1 MAGRTDEGLRRLDFA
16 DSKILFERA
25 PNAYLAATVRGGE
38 PMLLPLFMIETLRDI
53 EERFGRRLEKWTGFL
68 TELEGIGEIVRRLL
82 FVTEVPEADI
92 GPLAS
97 TTMGEA
103 MRLVSQAGPEEVQG
117 FLQEARSVIEA
128 KPFAEAS
135 AFLKKTIESY
145 TQGRE
150 ELSAQLRDA
159 VIAHGEATGLM
170 VTDDQMRQYID
181 IVKEVVEAS
190 FAAREKAGVDRLW
203 PVKRI
208 AVKLNDQNAFDA
220 ATSFRK
226 IVVNQ
231 VKAKELDLVPP
242 TETWRGLNLTL
253 QLDAEAIFKA
263 YRLWAR
269 KIEILLRSQD
279 AWKVKA
285 GIDRG
290 EYFVGVE
297 GQKLRIDPAMVWF
310 EETVPEHI
318 AVETF
323 PHGTVYL
330 DTQMDEEILAEGYAR
345 ELVGIIRDVRT
356 ELKLPPEVWIETK
369 IQASETLNR
378 LLKKWKDFITK
389 ETNSQAIKFVRGGLS
404 DGYVVDCSLGQEN
417 FTVSV
422 KPADTA
428 AISP

>member
-1 MAGRTDEGLRRLDFA
+1 
-16 DSKILFERA
+16 
-25 PNAYLAATVRGGE
+25 
-38 PMLLPLFMIETLRDI
+38 
-53 EERFGRRLEKWTGFL
+53 
-68 TELEGIGEIVRRLL
+68 
-82 FVTEVPEADI
+82 
-92 GPLAS
+92 
-97 TTMGEA
+97 
-103 MRLVSQAGPEEVQG
+103 
-117 FLQEARSVIEA
+117 VIEA
-128 KPFAEAS
+128 KSFEEAS
-135 AFLKKTIESY
+135 AFIQKTIESY
-145 TQGRE
+145 TIGRE

-159 VIAHGEATGLM
+159 VIAHGEATGIM
-170 VTDDQMRQYID
+170 VTDDQMREYID
-181 IVKEVVEAS
+181 IVKEMVEAA
-190 FAAREKAGVDRLW
+190 FAAREKAGIDRLW
-203 PVKRI
+203 PVKRV
-208 AVKLNDQNAFDA
+208 ALKLNDQTGYDA

-231 VKAKELDLVPP
+231 VKAKELDLVTPG
-242 TETWRGLNLTL
+242 ETWRGLTLTL
-253 QLDAEAIFKA
+253 QLDSEAIFKA

-297 GQKLRIDPAMVWF
+297 GQKLRIDPNMVWF

-369 IQASETLNR
+369 IQASETLTR
-378 LLKKWKDFITK
+378 LLKKWKDFVTA

-422 KPADTA
+422 KAADTGA
-428 AISP
+428 VSPGPPSL

>member
-1 MAGRTDEGLRRLDFA
+1 
-16 DSKILFERA
+16 
-25 PNAYLAATVRGGE
+25 
-38 PMLLPLFMIETLRDI
+38 
-53 EERFGRRLEKWTGFL
+53 
-68 TELEGIGEIVRRLL
+68 VRRLL
-82 FVTEVPEADI
+82 FVTEVPEADV

-103 MRLVSQAGPEEVQG
+103 MKLVSQAGPEALKG
-117 FLQEARSVIEA
+117 FVEQARSVIEA
-128 KPFAEAS
+128 KPFEEAA

-145 TQGRE
+145 AAGRE

-159 VIAHGEATGLM
+159 VIAHGEATGIM
-170 VTDDQMRQYID
+170 VTDEQMRAYID
-181 IVKEVVEAS
+181 IVKEMVEAA
-190 FAAREKAGVDRLW
+190 FAAREKAGIERLW

-208 AVKLNDQNAFDA
+208 AVKLGDQTAFDA

-231 VKAKELDLVPP
+231 IKAKELDLVPP
-242 TETWRGLNLTL
+242 TETWRGLSLKL
-253 QLDAEAIFKA
+253 QLDSDAIFKA

-330 DTQMDEEILAEGYAR
+330 DTQIDEEILAEGYAR
-345 ELVGIIRDVRT
+345 ELVGIIRDARN

-369 IQASETLNR
+369 IQASETMNR
-378 LLKKWKDFITK
+378 LLKKWKDFITQ
-389 ETNSQAIKFVRGGLS
+389 ETNSQAIKFVRDALS
-404 DGYVVDCSLGQEN
+404 EGYVVDCSLGQET

-422 KPADTA
+422 KPAETA
-428 AISP
+428 AVSP